1 MKCLSFARGFES
13 WGVLVRMIV
22 RILDKIGHFLCVM
35 ALLIVGFGISF
46 SVALGDLQPDF
57 RTPWDAVLW
66 LVNAGM
72 YGYGESE
79 STFYTG
85 YALVDF
91 VTIVLFQ
98 LLMLM
103 VALIMLNLLIAIMNS
118 AYEQVQAMAQLEVL
132 HEKSLI
138 ILGIERLWLPVLRKL
153 GLHRDRAAHA
163 RGGRP
168 GGARACHE
176 GESEDFPRWLHLLV
190 PTALLHPDEYV

>member
-1 MKCLSFARGFES
+1 MNQLVAIVLFYSRHQLIRSVSAFNVLLYCMKCLSFARGFES

-79 STFYTG
+79 STFGSISSTRTATAIRS
-85 YALVDF
+85 ALFGAPDQRF
-91 VTIVLFQ
+91 TLF
-98 LLMLM
+98 
-103 VALIMLNLLIAIMNS
+103 
-118 AYEQVQAMAQLEVL
+118 
-132 HEKSLI
+132 
-138 ILGIERLWLPVLRKL
+138 
-153 GLHRDRAAHA
+153 
-163 RGGRP
+163 
-168 GGARACHE
+168 
-176 GESEDFPRWLHLLV
+176 
-190 PTALLHPDEYV
+190 

>member
-1 MKCLSFARGFES
+1 ML
-13 WGVLVRMIV
+13 W
-22 RILDKIGHFLCVM
+22 
-35 ALLIVGFGISF
+35 
-46 SVALGDLQPDF
+46 GDLGHLPISAHLLYLARKNDA
-57 RTPWDAVLW
+57 PWPLQAVLCTSMG
-66 LVNAGM
+66 A
-72 YGYGESE
+72 
-79 STFYTG
+79 
-85 YALVDF
+85 
-91 VTIVLFQ
+91 IVLFQ

-168 GGARACHE
+168 GGARARHE